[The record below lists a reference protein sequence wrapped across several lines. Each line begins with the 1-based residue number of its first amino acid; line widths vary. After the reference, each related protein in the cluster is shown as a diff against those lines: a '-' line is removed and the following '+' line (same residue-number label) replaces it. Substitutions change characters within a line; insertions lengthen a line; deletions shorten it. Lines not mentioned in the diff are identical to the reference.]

1 MRGRE
6 MTHLSCFSDE
16 GEEDRRREM
25 DEGDDLRWRQETLV
39 AFLAFSDGGGSELR
53 GGHICRD

>member
-1 MRGRE
+1 